1 MTPRIPSPLVQSG
14 GKDLRLS
21 AVLIRPVQRLCRYP
35 LLLDALLKEI
45 KKAGGAAAA
54 GPGDGEPPA
63 RARQAS
69 YEAARSKLELAAEKV
84 TATAHQVNAMVTEA
98 QNRLRVAEVH
108 EHLRGAGAHRDASQT
123 GCLARPHPIAHLLSL
138 LPSTAPELIAPHR
151 RLLLDAEVRGKRLG
165 TRRATTLLTSFVRG
179 GISGRGDGVEAH
191 RLWLFTDRL
200 LFGRPEKELFG
211 GDEFYAL
218 AVRLSATALPPA
230 AVPRGR
236 V

>member
-35 LLLDALLKEI
+35 LLLDALLKEL
-45 KKAGGAAAA
+45 KKAGGASTAD
-54 GPGDGEPPA
+54 GGDGEPPA

-123 GCLARPHPIAHLLSL
+123 GRLARTPYSSPLAP
-138 LPSTAPELIAPHR
+138 PSTAPELIAPHR

-218 AVRLSATALPPA
+218 AVRLSATALPPTA

>member
-123 GCLARPHPIAHLLSL
+123 GRLARTPYSSPLAP
-138 LPSTAPELIAPHR
+138 PSTAPELIAPHR

-218 AVRLSATALPPA
+218 AVRLSATALPPTA
-230 AVPRGR
+230 ALQGR

>member
-1 MTPRIPSPLVQSG
+1 MPRIPSPLPQSG

-45 KKAGGAAAA
+45 KKAGGAAPA
-54 GPGDGEPPA
+54 DGEPPA

-123 GCLARPHPIAHLLSL
+123 GRLARTPYSSPLAP
-138 LPSTAPELIAPHR
+138 PSTAPELIAPHR

-211 GDEFYAL
+211 GEEFYAL

>member
-35 LLLDALLKEI
+35 LLLDALLKEL
-45 KKAGGAAAA
+45 KKAGAAAA
-54 GPGDGEPPA
+54 AGSGDGEPPA

-108 EHLRGAGAHRDASQT
+108 EHLRGAGAHRDASRT
-123 GCLARPHPIAHLLSL
+123 GRVS
-138 LPSTAPELIAPHR
+138 
-151 RLLLDAEVRGKRLG
+151 
-165 TRRATTLLTSFVRG
+165 
-179 GISGRGDGVEAH
+179 
-191 RLWLFTDRL
+191 DR
-200 LFGRPEKELFG
+200 
-211 GDEFYAL
+211 
-218 AVRLSATALPPA
+218 
-230 AVPRGR
+230 VPRTHTP
-236 V
+236 

>member
-35 LLLDALLKEI
+35 LLLDALLKEL
-45 KKAGGAAAA
+45 KKAGGAGGAGGAAAA
-54 GPGDGEPPA
+54 GSGDGEPPA

-123 GCLARPHPIAHLLSL
+123 GRLARTPYSSPLAP
-138 LPSTAPELIAPHR
+138 PSTAPELIAPHR

-179 GISGRGDGVEAH
+179 GISGR
-191 RLWLFTDRL
+191 
-200 LFGRPEKELFG
+200 
-211 GDEFYAL
+211 
-218 AVRLSATALPPA
+218 
-230 AVPRGR
+230 
-236 V
+236 